1 MRAYAIALCIGLAV
15 FPALLEKAKGQD
27 SDSAPQQ
34 SQPQQRGTEQA
45 PFIVENSA
53 TQRRRD

>member
-45 PFIVENSA
+45 PFIVEI
-53 TQRRRD
+53 